1 MRKHARCPV
10 LLAGITSCLF
20 VFGTLGCGQQPLVPT
35 STQTPRTSPV
45 VLSPTGL
52 PPTATPTPVV
62 PPPPP
67 PPVET
72 LPLTEGNLA
81 RRYTLQIE
89 DTPHD
94 LLPDARYTGPVSRDA
109 LAASRPD
116 VPDLAQ
122 RLDEWG
128 YREGYRAVYRR
139 AQLTDPVGILMVQS
153 WALVFDSAEGAA
165 AFFAFLSDQY
175 DHSPLTVEQVSVPPL
190 ADEQRGYR
198 LVRALEGEQWTV
210 YLILMRRGNVVVSL
224 DTTARSVT
232 VFDVTLDYARIVA
245 RRLPVP

>member
-1 MRKHARCPV
+1 MRKHALCLV
-10 LLAGITSCLF
+10 LFAGITSCLF
-20 VFGTLGCGQQPLVPT
+20 VFGTAGCGQRPLAPT
-35 STQTPRTSPV
+35 STPMPHTSPAV
-45 VLSPTGL
+45 PSPTGL
-52 PPTATPTPVV
+52 PPTATPVV
-62 PPPPP
+62 PPPL

-94 LLPDARYTGPVSRDA
+94 LLPDTRYTGPVSREA

-116 VPDLAQ
+116 VPDLAR

-139 AQLTDPVGILMVQS
+139 AQLDDPVGILMVQS
-153 WALVFDSAEGAA
+153 WALVFESAEGAA
-165 AFFAFLSDQY
+165 DFFAFLSDQY
-175 DHSPLTVEQVSVPPL
+175 DHSPLTVERVSVPPL

-198 LVRALEGEQWTV
+198 LVRALEGQQWTV

-245 RRLPVP
+245 RRLPAP